1 MIQMTEGL
9 LYWKGCM
16 SRLRRKSIADATAE
30 LLRRLGIPFEEL
42 EDEGCCG
49 SVLLRTGFTAD
60 AGKVV
65 RETAGRISSK
75 NISEVV
81 TGCPG
86 CYRTMSSEYPLA
98 LGSAPFRVRHI
109 SQILYDHAA
118 TLGANLKPLDIGPVG
133 EKVKVAYHDPCHLGR
148 HMGVYE
154 EPRALIRMIPCVELV
169 EAKYSRSRA
178 LCCGSGGGV
187 RSALPNVSAEVAKA
201 YIEDAFLPTG
211 ARILVT
217 ACPFCNYQL
226 SGVGIEV
233 LDLPEILLRSWD
245 SKRAGEGE
253 KGRGCE

>member
-1 MIQMTEGL
+1 MTKRL

-49 SVLLRTGFTAD
+49 SVLLRTGFTDD
-60 AGKVV
+60 AKVIID
-65 RETAGRISSK
+65 ETAGRISSK
-75 NISEVV
+75 NVGEVV

-86 CYRTMSSEYPLA
+86 CYRTMSSEYPRA

-109 SQILYDHAA
+109 SQLLYDHADV
-118 TLGANLKPLDIGPVG
+118 LRKNLKPLDMGFG
-133 EKVKVAYHDPCHLGR
+133 REKVKVAYHDPCHLGR

-169 EAKYSRSRA
+169 ETKYNRSRA

-187 RSALPNVSAEVAKA
+187 RSALPNVSAEIAKT
-201 YIEDAFLPTG
+201 YVEDAFLPTG

-226 SGVGIEV
+226 NGGGIEV

-245 SKRAGEGE
+245 SKKAGWGE
-253 KGRGCE
+253 REEGRGCE